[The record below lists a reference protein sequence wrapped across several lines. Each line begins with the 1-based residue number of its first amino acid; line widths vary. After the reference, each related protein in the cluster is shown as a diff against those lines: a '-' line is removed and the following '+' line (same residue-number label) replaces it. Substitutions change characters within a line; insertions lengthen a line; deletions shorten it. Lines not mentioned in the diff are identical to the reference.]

1 MTRLQGNN
9 QNRTVLVIGTLIA
22 ALLIALA
29 VYAVRGNAGG
39 GASGDTVD
47 FDLEGQPVLGQA
59 DAPVTVVVFE
69 DFKCPNCKRF
79 EEEFLPEIRSQNLD
93 TGKAKLVSMN
103 FPFLAESARLPEDD
117 SKYAAQAVECAF
129 VQGGSEA
136 YENLKQ
142 IIFRA
147 QGPESALWATKSRL
161 KELAQNVEGLDQARF
176 ATCLD
181 NDETAAAVEADE
193 AQARRANASG
203 TPAVYVNGKAV
214 ESYDAETV
222 GRAIDAATAN

>member
-29 VYAVRGNAGG
+29 VYAVRGN
-39 GASGDTVD
+39 SGRGDGQTVN
-47 FDLEGQPVLGQA
+47 FDLQGQPILGQA

-79 EEEFLPEIRSQNLD
+79 EEEFLPQIRAQYLD
-93 TGKAKLVSMN
+93 TGKARLVPMN
-103 FPFLAESARLPEDD
+103 FPFLAEAARLPEND
-117 SKYAAQAVECAF
+117 SKFAAQAVECAF

-136 YENLKQ
+136 YDALSK

-147 QGPESALWATKSRL
+147 QGPESQVWASKSRL

-181 NDETAAAVEADE
+181 NDETAAAVEADT
-193 AQARRANASG
+193 AQARRANVGG
-203 TPAVYVNGKAV
+203 TPTVFVNGRALD
-214 ESYDAETV
+214 SYDAATV
-222 GRAIDAATAN
+222 GRAIDAASQN

>member
-29 VYAVRGNAGG
+29 VYAVRGNSGG
-39 GASGDTVD
+39 NTGGDTAT
-47 FDLEGQPVLGQA
+47 FNLGGQPVIGQA
-59 DAPVTVVVFE
+59 DAPVTVAVFE

-79 EEEFLPEIRSQNLD
+79 EEEFMPEIRAQYID
-93 TGKAKLVSMN
+93 TGRARLVHMN
-103 FPFLAESARLPEDD
+103 FPFLAEAARLPEDD

-129 VQGGSEA
+129 VQGGTEA
-136 YENLKQ
+136 YEALRQ

-147 QGPESALWATKSRL
+147 QGPESELWATKSRL

-193 AQARRANASG
+193 QQARQANVPG
-203 TPAVYVNGKAV
+203 TPAVFVNGRLLD
-214 ESYDAETV
+214 SYDAATV
-222 GRAIDAATAN
+222 GAAIEAAAN

>member
-29 VYAVRGNAGG
+29 VYAVRGNSGD
-39 GASGDTVD
+39 SGDTVT
-47 FDLEGQPVLGQA
+47 FDLADQPVLGQA
-59 DAPVTVVVFE
+59 GAPVTVVVFE

-79 EEEFLPEIRSQNLD
+79 EEEHLPQIRSQYLD

-117 SKYAAQAVECAF
+117 SKFAAQAVECAF

-147 QGPESALWATKSRL
+147 QGSEGEVWASKSRL
-161 KELAQNVEGLDQARF
+161 KDLAGNVEGLDQARF
-176 ATCLD
+176 GTCLD
-181 NDETAAAVEADE
+181 EDETAAAVEADE
-193 AQARRANASG
+193 AQARRAEATG
-203 TPAVYVNGKAV
+203 TPAVYVNGTLV
-214 ESYDAETV
+214 ESYDAATV
-222 GRAIDAATAN
+222 GRAIDAASSN